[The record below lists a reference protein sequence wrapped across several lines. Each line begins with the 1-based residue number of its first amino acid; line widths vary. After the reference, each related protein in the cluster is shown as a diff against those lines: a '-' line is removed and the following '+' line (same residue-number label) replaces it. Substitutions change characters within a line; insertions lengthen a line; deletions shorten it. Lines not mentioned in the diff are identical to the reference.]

1 MEKITTPIFDF
12 LEKYK
17 AADSTTANCQLSTV
31 NCTLC
36 RVRAHMPGHKG
47 RDVFGKGL
55 ERLFE
60 YDITEIKGA
69 DELFE
74 AEGIIAES
82 EKNASR
88 LFGTAATFYSA
99 GGSTLCIQAMLAA
112 VCKKSSAFGQVTIQK
127 NVTHGNNLPLLTKYA
142 YKGKG
147 SAFIC
152 GRTAHRSVMNSCVLL
167 GLEPCWVY
175 PEYEEGSAVSGEI
188 TPEAVR
194 TAIEEN
200 AYKKPA
206 CVFITS
212 PDYLGKIADIKGIS
226 EVCHE
231 SGIPLIVDNA
241 HGAYLAF
248 TEQSRHPIHMGADMC
263 CDSAH
268 KTLPVLTGGA
278 YLHIGDGLCE
288 KNIPEIKRC
297 MALFGSS
304 SPSYLIMASMDLCNK
319 YLSESF
325 RDDLK
330 ITAEKISE
338 IKKQLCG
345 VYSFYGDEPLKM
357 TVYAFPCGLTGYEL
371 AERLREGGVEPE
383 YADLTH
389 VVMMFSTA
397 NTDEDFDRVLR
408 AMKSVRMPRIRLEPP
423 DFEPDRPAVK
433 MLPREAFFAERET
446 VPAEKSLGRIAAEA
460 VTVCPPCVPVIM
472 AGEEINENT
481 IKILKNY
488 SIFQINVLK

>member
-1 MEKITTPIFDF
+1 MDTPIYDF
-12 LEKYK
+12 LERYSRGG
-17 AADSTTANCQLSTV
+17 A
-31 NCTLC
+31 
-36 RVRAHMPGHKG
+36 VRAHMPGHKG
-47 RDVFGKGL
+47 RDAFGKGL

-60 YDITEIKGA
+60 YDITEINGA
-69 DELFE
+69 DELFN
-74 AEGIIAES
+74 ADGIISES

-88 LFGTAATFYSA
+88 LFGTAATFYSS

-112 VCKKSSAFGQVTIQK
+112 VCKKSSAF
-127 NVTHGNNLPLLTKYA
+127 
-142 YKGKG
+142 
-147 SAFIC
+147 IC
-152 GRTAHRSVMNSCVLL
+152 ARNAHRAVINACVLL
-167 GLEPCWVY
+167 GLEPCWLY
-175 PEYEEGSAVSGEI
+175 PEYEKGSAISGKV

-194 TAIEEN
+194 AAILEYS
-200 AYKKPA
+200 AQKPA

-212 PDYLGKIADIKGIS
+212 PDYLGKIADIKGIA

-231 SGIPLIVDNA
+231 YGIPLLVDNA

-248 TEQSRHPIHMGADMC
+248 LEQSAHPIHMGADMC

-278 YLHIGDGLCE
+278 YLQVGNGLC
-288 KNIPEIKRC
+288 KSLIPEIKRC

-319 YLSESF
+319 YLAGGF
-325 RDDLK
+325 RKDLASAIK
-330 ITAEKISE
+330 KLSE
-338 IKKQLCG
+338 IKAELSAA
-345 VYSFYGDEPLKM
+345 YSFYGDEPMKL
-357 TVYAFPCGLTGYEL
+357 TVYALPCGLTGYEL
-371 AERLREGGVEPE
+371 AERLREDGIEPE

-389 VVMMFSTA
+389 IVMMFSSA
-397 NTDEDFDRVLR
+397 NTDEDFERVR
-408 AMKSVRMPRIRLEPP
+408 TAMKSVRMPRIHIELP
-423 DFEPDRPAVK
+423 DFEADRPSSK

-446 VPAEKSLGRIAAEA
+446 VPIENSVGRIAAET

-472 AGEEINENT
+472 AGEEINDVT

>member
-12 LEKYK
+12 LEQY
-17 AADSTTANCQLSTV
+17 SRGGTV
-31 NCTLC
+31 
-36 RVRAHMPGHKG
+36 RVHMPGHKG
-47 RDVFGKGL
+47 RDVFGKDFS
-55 ERLFE
+55 RLFE

-112 VCKKSSAFGQVTIQK
+112 VCKKT
-127 NVTHGNNLPLLTKYA
+127 
-142 YKGKG
+142 

-152 GRTAHRSVMNSCVLL
+152 GRNAHRSVMNSCVLL

-188 TPEAVR
+188 TPETVR
-194 TAIEEN
+194 TAIE
-200 AYKKPA
+200 AYALKKPA

-231 SGIPLIVDNA
+231 YGIPLIVDNA

-248 TEQSRHPIHMGADMC
+248 TEPSQHPINLGADMC

-278 YLHIGDGLCE
+278 YLHIGDGLCRE
-288 KNIPEIKRC
+288 KIPEIKRY

-304 SPSYLIMASMDLCNK
+304 SPS
-319 YLSESF
+319 
-325 RDDLK
+325 
-330 ITAEKISE
+330 
-338 IKKQLCG
+338 
-345 VYSFYGDEPLKM
+345 
-357 TVYAFPCGLTGYEL
+357 
-371 AERLREGGVEPE
+371 
-383 YADLTH
+383 
-389 VVMMFSTA
+389 
-397 NTDEDFDRVLR
+397 
-408 AMKSVRMPRIRLEPP
+408 
-423 DFEPDRPAVK
+423 
-433 MLPREAFFAERET
+433 
-446 VPAEKSLGRIAAEA
+446 
-460 VTVCPPCVPVIM
+460 
-472 AGEEINENT
+472 
-481 IKILKNY
+481 
-488 SIFQINVLK
+488 

>member
-1 MEKITTPIFDF
+1 MEKITTPIYNF
-12 LEKYK
+12 LEQY
-17 AADSTTANCQLSTV
+17 SRSVTV
-31 NCTLC
+31 
-36 RVRAHMPGHKG
+36 RGHMPGHKG

-112 VCKKSSAFGQVTIQK
+112 VCKKSSAF
-127 NVTHGNNLPLLTKYA
+127 
-142 YKGKG
+142 
-147 SAFIC
+147 IC
-152 GRTAHRSVMNSCVLL
+152 GRNAHRAVMNSCVLL

-200 AYKKPA
+200 AYKNPA

-231 SGIPLIVDNA
+231 YGIPLIVDNA

-248 TEQSRHPIHMGADMC
+248 TEQSQHPIHMGADMC

-278 YLHIGDGLCE
+278 YLHIGDGLCRE
-288 KNIPEIKRC
+288 KIPEIKRC

-325 RDDLK
+325 RDDLRR
-330 ITAEKISE
+330 TAEKISE
-338 IKKQLCG
+338 IKKQLG
-345 VYSFYGDEPLKM
+345 VVYSFYGDEPLKI

>member
-1 MEKITTPIFDF
+1 MERITTPIWNF
-12 LEKYK
+12 LEQY
-17 AADSTTANCQLSTV
+17 SHGGT
-31 NCTLC
+31 
-36 RVRAHMPGHKG
+36 VRAHMPGHKG
-47 RDVFGKGL
+47 RDVFGSNL

-74 AEGIIAES
+74 ADGIIAVS

-88 LFGTAATFYSA
+88 IFGTAATFYSA

-112 VCKKSSAFGQVTIQK
+112 VCKKSSAF
-127 NVTHGNNLPLLTKYA
+127 
-142 YKGKG
+142 
-147 SAFIC
+147 IC
-152 GRTAHRSVMNSCVLL
+152 GRNAHRAVMNSCVLL
-167 GLEPCWVY
+167 GLKPCWIY
-175 PEYEEGSAVSGEI
+175 PEYVEGSAVSGEI
-188 TPEAVR
+188 TPETVR
-194 TAIEEN
+194 AAIEEY
-200 AYKKPA
+200 ASEKPA

-231 SGIPLIVDNA
+231 YGIPLIVDNA

-248 TEQSRHPIHMGADMC
+248 FEQSRHPIHMGADMC

-278 YLHIGDGLCE
+278 YLHIGDGICRRL
-288 KNIPEIKRC
+288 IPEIKRC

-304 SPSYLIMASMDLCNK
+304 SPSYLIMASIDLCNK

-325 RDDLK
+325 RDDLSR
-330 ITAEKISE
+330 TAEKIADL
-338 IKKQLCG
+338 KKQLG
-345 VYSFYGDEPLKM
+345 GAYTFYGDEPLKM

-371 AERLREGGVEPE
+371 EERLREGGVEPE

-389 VVMMFSTA
+389 VVMMFSAA
-397 NTDEDFDRVLR
+397 NTDEDFERVLR
-408 AMKSVRMPRIRLEPP
+408 AMKSVRMPRIWLEPP
-423 DFEPDRPAVK
+423 DFKMDRPAVK
-433 MLPREAFFAERET
+433 MLPRKAFFAERENI
-446 VPAEKSLGRIAAEA
+446 PAENSVGRIAAEA

>member
-12 LEKYK
+12 LEQY
-17 AADSTTANCQLSTV
+17 SRSGTV
-31 NCTLC
+31 
-36 RVRAHMPGHKG
+36 RGHMPGHKG
-47 RDVFGKGL
+47 RDVFGKGFS
-55 ERLFE
+55 RLFE
-60 YDITEIKGA
+60 YDVTEIKGA
-69 DELFE
+69 DALFE
-74 AEGIIAES
+74 AEGIISES

-99 GGSTLCIQAMLAA
+99 GGSTLCVQAMLAA
-112 VCKKSSAFGQVTIQK
+112 VCKKSSAF
-127 NVTHGNNLPLLTKYA
+127 
-142 YKGKG
+142 
-147 SAFIC
+147 IC
-152 GRTAHRSVMNSCVLL
+152 GRNAHRSVMNSCVLL

-175 PEYEEGSAVSGEI
+175 PEYEDGSAVSGEI
-188 TPEAVR
+188 TPEAVGA
-194 TAIEEN
+194 AIEECFS
-200 AYKKPA
+200 KKPA

-212 PDYLGKIADIKGIS
+212 PDYLGKIANIKGIS

-231 SGIPLIVDNA
+231 HGIPLIVDNA

-248 TEQSRHPIHMGADMC
+248 LEPSRHPIHLGADMC

-278 YLHIGDGLCE
+278 YLHIGDGLCKE
-288 KNIPEIKRC
+288 KIPEIKRC

-304 SPSYLIMASMDLCNK
+304 SPSYLVMASMDLCSK

-325 RDDLK
+325 RDDLRR
-330 ITAEKISE
+330 TAEKISE
-338 IKKQLCG
+338 IKKQLGG

-389 VVMMFSTA
+389 VVMMFSPA
-397 NTDEDFDRVLR
+397 NTDEDFERVFR

-423 DFEPDRPAVK
+423 DFEMIKPAVK
-433 MLPREAFFAERET
+433 MLPREAFFAERVT
-446 VPAEKSLGRIAAEA
+446 VPTENSVGRIAAEA

>member
-1 MEKITTPIFDF
+1 MEKITTPVWDF
-12 LEKYK
+12 LEQY
-17 AADSTTANCQLSTV
+17 SNSGT
-31 NCTLC
+31 
-36 RVRAHMPGHKG
+36 VRAHMPGHKG
-47 RDVFGKGL
+47 RADFGRNAFGMDFG
-55 ERLFE
+55 RTFE

-69 DELFE
+69 DFLFE

-112 VCKKSSAFGQVTIQK
+112 VCGKS
-127 NVTHGNNLPLLTKYA
+127 
-142 YKGKG
+142 

-152 GRTAHRSVMNSCVLL
+152 GRNAHRAVMNSCVLL
-167 GLEPCWVY
+167 GLEPCWVF
-175 PEYEEGSAVSGEI
+175 PEYEKGSAVSGEI

-194 TAIEEN
+194 AAIEE
-200 AYKKPA
+200 YKEKSPA
-206 CVFITS
+206 CVFLTS

-231 SGIPLIVDNA
+231 YKIPLIVDNA

-248 TEQSRHPIHMGADMC
+248 EEQSRHPIHMGADMC

-278 YLHIGDGLCE
+278 YLHVGDGLCGAL
-288 KNIPEIKRC
+288 IPEIKRC

-304 SPSYLIMASMDLCNK
+304 SPSYLIMGSMDLCNK
-319 YLSESF
+319 YLADGF
-325 RDDLK
+325 RDDLHR
-330 ITAEKISE
+330 TEEKVSE
-338 IKKQLCG
+338 LKERLSNPY
-345 VYSFYGDEPLKM
+345 VFYGDEPLKM
-357 TVYAFPCGLTGYEL
+357 TVYAFPCGLTGYGL
-371 AERLREGGVEPE
+371 AEQLREGGVEPE

-389 VVMMFSTA
+389 VVMMFSVA
-397 NTDEDFDRVLR
+397 STDGDFERVLR
-408 AMKSVRMPRIRLEPP
+408 AMQSVRMSRILLVPP
-423 DFEPDRPAVK
+423 DLEMDRPAVRTS
-433 MLPREAFFAERET
+433 PREAFFAERET
-446 VPAEKSLGRIAAEA
+446 VPAENSVGRIAAEA
-460 VTVCPPCVPVIM
+460 VMVCPPCVPVIM

>member
-1 MEKITTPIFDF
+1 MTTPIFDF
-12 LEKYK
+12 LEQY
-17 AADSTTANCQLSTV
+17 AASGT
-31 NCTLC
+31 
-36 RVRAHMPGHKG
+36 VRAHMPGHKG
-47 RDVFGKGL
+47 RDVFDKDL
-55 ERLFE
+55 EQLFQ
-60 YDITEIKGA
+60 YDITEINGA
-69 DELFE
+69 DSLFE
-74 AEGIIAES
+74 ADGIISES
-82 EKNASR
+82 EKNTSR
-88 LFGTAATFYSA
+88 IFGTAATFYSA

-112 VCKKSSAFGQVTIQK
+112 VCGKS
-127 NVTHGNNLPLLTKYA
+127 
-142 YKGKG
+142 

-152 GRTAHRSVMNSCVLL
+152 GRTAHKAVMNSCVLL

-175 PEYEEGSAVSGEI
+175 HEYEKGSVVSGEI

-194 TAIEEN
+194 TAIQEY
-200 AYKKPA
+200 ASKKPA

-231 SGIPLIVDNA
+231 YGLPLLVDNA

-248 TEQSRHPIHMGADMC
+248 LKQSLHPIHLGADMC

-278 YLHIGDGLCE
+278 YLHVGDGLCRGL
-288 KNIPEIKRC
+288 IPEIKRC

-304 SPSYLIMASMDLCNK
+304 SPSYLIMASMDLCGK

-325 RDDLK
+325 REDLRR
-330 ITAEKISE
+330 TAEKISE

-345 VYSFYGDEPLKM
+345 VYSFYGDEPLKL
-357 TVYAFPCGLTGYEL
+357 TVYAFPCGLTGYDL
-371 AERLREGGVEPE
+371 AERLREKGVEIE

-389 VVMMFSTA
+389 TVMMFSA
-397 NTDEDFDRVLR
+397 ASTDEDFEKVLL
-408 AMKSVRMPRIRLEPP
+408 ALKSVRMPRIRLVPP
-423 DFEPDRPAVK
+423 DFEMSKPIAE

-446 VPAEKSLGRIAAEA
+446 VQTEKSVGRIAAEA
-460 VTVCPPCVPVIM
+460 VTVCPPCVPIIM
-472 AGEEINENT
+472 AGEVIDEIT